1 MSFFSWSPLIFLV
14 VVSIIISI
22 KSLRNNNVLFGGVIM
37 SFAAW
42 SAIFM
47 TLIGAISGAI
57 FGTISSRN

>member
-22 KSLRNNNVLFGGVIM
+22 KNLRNNNVLFGGVIM

-42 SAIFM
+42 CAIFM

>member
-1 MSFFSWSPLIFLV
+1 MLQLSFLF
-14 VVSIIISI
+14 
-22 KSLRNNNVLFGGVIM
+22 KRLRNNNLLCGGVIM

-57 FGTISSRN
+57 FGTISSRNKSKN